1 MKKALVTGATGFLGG
16 HMTRRLLSEGW
27 QVTATGRNEQAGRQL
42 SAAGAQFL
50 PIDLRNR
57 EQVVE
62 ACREQEYVFHCA
74 ALSSP
79 WGSYRDFFASN
90 VEATRH
96 VADGCMQH
104 GVQRLVHISTPSIYF
119 DYRTRYGIRESDPLP
134 RKPANHYAATKL
146 LAEQLLLKAWEQQGL
161 PVVMLRPRAIFGPMD
176 QTLFPRLMEANR
188 KSGVPLLNGG
198 QAEIDLT
205 YVDNVLDAM
214 LLGAS
219 APAHVLGQAYN
230 ISNGQA
236 MPFDSLLTRLFE
248 QLGLPLRTRTIPL
261 KAAYTVAGLLEA
273 AYRLLPLSG
282 EPLLT
287 RYTVGSIAVPH
298 TLDIQKAW
306 EELGYVPAVTVDE
319 GLRRFADWWRQ
330 EHHPEYRMEN

>member
-16 HMTRRLLSEGW
+16 HMTRLLLAQGW

-42 SAAGAQFL
+42 AAAGARFI
-50 PIDLRNR
+50 PIELRNR
-57 EQVVE
+57 EQVIE
-62 ACREQEYVFHCA
+62 ACREQQYVFHCA

-79 WGSYRDFFASN
+79 WGSYHDFLASN

-96 VADGCMQH
+96 VSDGCLRH
-104 GVQRLVHISTPSIYF
+104 GVQRLIHISTPSIYF

-146 LAEQLLLKAWEQQGL
+146 MAEQLLQQAWQQQEL

-176 QTLFPRLMEANR
+176 QTLFPRLLEANH

-214 LLGAS
+214 LLAAF
-219 APAHVLGQAYN
+219 APARVLGQAYN
-230 ISNGQA
+230 ISNGEA
-236 MPFDSLLTRLFE
+236 MPFGMLLTRLFE
-248 QLGLPLRTRTIPL
+248 QLGLPLRTRSVPV
-261 KAAYTVAGLLEA
+261 KAAYTAAGILET

-298 TLDIQKAW
+298 TLDIQRAR
-306 EELGYVPAVTVDE
+306 EELGYVPSVTVDE
-319 GLRRFADWWRQ
+319 GLQRFARWWRQ
-330 EHHPEYRMEN
+330 EHHME